1 MWVTGMRN
9 GLWIGLVSDVC
20 ALASK
25 NRGNAFQ
32 APILALNSCNNS
44 PAFVS
49 WRGAQNMFTHK
60 LHDPCLHAKIT
71 LKKNLSALWIEN
83 LAKSL

>member
-32 APILALNSCNNS
+32 APILALESCNNS

-49 WRGAQNMFTHK
+49 WRGA
-60 LHDPCLHAKIT
+60 
-71 LKKNLSALWIEN
+71 
-83 LAKSL
+83 